1 MLPVRACTGHVLHE
15 QTHTGL
21 LDSEVASIP
30 AGPEQ
35 ANTRATGMVFPVNT
49 LVLQCR
55 CHEEGR
61 ATQGFVRVCACAS
74 ASRHMTM
81 CAFLCLCSK
90 REEWLAFREMFC

>member
-1 MLPVRACTGHVLHE
+1 MLAVRACTGHVLHE

-35 ANTRATGMVFPVNT
+35 ENTRATGMVFPVNT

-55 CHEEGR
+55 CHAGGR
-61 ATQGFVRVCACAS
+61 AAQGCVS
-74 ASRHMTM
+74 AGARRQCVHY
-81 CAFLCLCSK
+81 CVP
-90 REEWLAFREMFC
+90 RERSGRLSGK